1 MHECSWMDNNNF
13 AVIKYML
20 FFKKNV
26 VGFFFFLNIFC
37 STNNSKHISSNLS
50 DKSSWLYFSQ
60 GKKNKENKVAYTY
73 ARK

>member
-1 MHECSWMDNNNF
+1 MHECSWIDNNHF
-13 AVIKYML
+13 TVIKYML
-20 FFKKNV
+20 FKKKNV

-60 GKKNKENKVAYTY
+60 EKKIKKI
-73 ARK
+73 K